1 MIKKYLA
8 SKDLPFWLLT
18 ISIMILIIAP
28 TLIQDGMFGDAMLYT
43 SVSHNLGTGIGSFW
57 EPVFSPSYHNAG
69 SAFFH
74 EQPPLVFGIQSLFFK
89 LLGDSLYVERFYT
102 FLTMCVTAILLKVL
116 WNSVFTKEQEF
127 KKISWL
133 PVILWITVPAC
144 IWSYSNNMMENTMGI
159 FTISAVIFI
168 FKSLE
173 SDRKEIWFLLL
184 AGLFVFL
191 ATMSKGVPGLFPL
204 AVPLLYWIVFRR
216 RSLLTT
222 IFHTLIIIS
231 VPLVLYFI
239 LFNIPES
246 SESLNFYVTKRLLGR
261 INNDPTVVDRL
272 FIIKRLF
279 TELLP
284 QLIILLLI
292 ISISRLKKSGIAFFR
307 FSKPSAFFFLTG
319 LAASIPLTFTLVQR
333 GFYLVPSFP
342 YFALGFSILIAPA
355 VLSFR
360 ETLISSE
367 PGKFRLLQVAG
378 ILVFIF
384 AIVFTFMQK
393 GKAQRDRDMLHDVHV
408 IGNAIPSRSE
418 ISVTPDIAT
427 AYYLECYFIRYYYI
441 SLFIDVPKDYQLV
454 RKSTKPD
461 SLNIFEKLNLDTK
474 VYDIYQRKK
483 IR

>member
-1 MIKKYLA
+1 MIKKYLSA
-8 SKDLPFWLLT
+8 KDLPFWLFT
-18 ISIMILIIAP
+18 MSIVILIIAP

-102 FLTMCVTAILLKVL
+102 FLTMCITAFLLKVL

-173 SDRKEIWFLLL
+173 SERKGIWFLLL

-204 AVPLLYWIVFRR
+204 AVPFLYWIVFRR
-216 RSLLTT
+216 ISLSATVY
-222 IFHTLIIIS
+222 HTLIIIS
-231 VPLVLYFI
+231 VLFVLYFI
-239 LFNIPES
+239 LFNIPVS
-246 SESLNFYVTKRLLGR
+246 RDSLNFYITKRLLGR

-284 QLIILLLI
+284 QLILSLLI
-292 ISISRLKKSGIAFFR
+292 ISISKLKKSDISFFR
-307 FSKPSAFFFLTG
+307 FSKPLSLFFLTG

-342 YFALGFSILIAPA
+342 YFALGFSILLAPA

-360 ETLISSE
+360 KTLISSE
-367 PGKFRLLQVAG
+367 PGKFRFLQVAG
-378 ILVFIF
+378 ILVFLF

-393 GKAQRDRDMLHDVHV
+393 GKTQRDRDMLHDVHA
-408 IGNAIPSRSE
+408 IGNAIPARSE
-418 ISVTPDIAT
+418 ISVTQDIAT

-441 SLFIDVPKDYQLV
+441 SLFTDIPKDYKLV
-454 RKSTKPD
+454 RKSIKPD
-461 SLNIFEKLNLDTK
+461 SLNILEKLNLDTK
-474 VYDIYQRKK
+474 VYDIYLRKK